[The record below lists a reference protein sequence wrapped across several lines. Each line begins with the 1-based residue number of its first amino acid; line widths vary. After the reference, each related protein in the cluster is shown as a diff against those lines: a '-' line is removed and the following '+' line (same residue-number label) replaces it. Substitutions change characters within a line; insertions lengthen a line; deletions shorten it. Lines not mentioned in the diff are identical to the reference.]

1 MTTYFLKLIA
11 AGAALIATVAGVSEA
26 KAPSPTQTVPPAVYV
41 STESLTKPLEPSVV
55 TTATTAPTTS
65 ASPPTPGCAD
75 YVVLARQVGWQIE
88 DLPQL
93 SAILRAESACL
104 PDALGDRTKGGSYG
118 LLQIHCP
125 SWGQPN
131 KYNPTGWLQAQGVIR
146 SCQDLF
152 DPAVNLYAGLLIYR
166 YGGWQQWATYEP

>member
-1 MTTYFLKLIA
+1 MTTYLVKLIA
-11 AGAALIATVAGVSEA
+11 AGAALIGTFAGVSAA
-26 KAPSPTQTVPPAVYV
+26 KAPKPTQTVPLAVYV
-41 STESLTKPLEPSVV
+41 STESLTEPLQPSVV

-65 ASPPTPGCAD
+65 VSPLTPGCDD
-75 YVVLARQVGWQIE
+75 YVVLARQVGWQVV

-93 SAILRAESACL
+93 EAILRAESACL
-104 PDALGDRTKGGSYG
+104 PDALGDRKLGGSYG

-146 SCQDLF
+146 SCADLF

-166 YGGWQQWATYEP
+166 YGGWKQWATYEP